1 MDSSRRMPTRAS
13 ASVVSRQASD
23 ENEEQR
29 SDQGKVTMPPSKSSP
44 TDLEIGSLLRV
55 LPRERAVV
63 LRATIANVDKHWV
76 AERAQAAGLAGTVSG
91 GALGF
96 GNWGVEGSVVVECA
110 TRDPGAFIG
119 FVAALL
125 QEVQEEMAYLTEDGG
140 TAKLLRPDGRLL
152 PL

>member
-1 MDSSRRMPTRAS
+1 MPHPGHPPLSFHASKRRPH
-13 ASVVSRQASD
+13 Q
-23 ENEEQR
+23 EQR
-29 SDQGKVTMPPSKSSP
+29 SGQGKVTMPQSKSSP
-44 TDLEIGSLLRV
+44 AELETGPLLRV

-76 AERAQAAGLAGTVSG
+76 AERAQAAGLAGTVAG

-96 GNWGVEGSVVVECA
+96 GDWGIEGSVVVECA
-110 TRDPGAFIG
+110 TRDPGAFIR

-125 QEVQEEMAYLTEDGG
+125 QEVQEEMAYLTEDGNA
-140 TAKLLRPDGRLL
+140 AKLLRPDGRVL